1 MSDVLIPNKPFCRLS
16 LVEVNQANISLVVS
30 KRQTLL
36 EESIN
41 KKEQSNCPNTS
52 VDLSISPSK
61 EATTYHDDSGYTGLD
76 STPRPYRRSNLHH
89 KVKKPRFNNSTLP
102 MYSYST
108 AEIIHYIM
116 VIVMAAS
123 LCFGILVGTMV
134 RERNNMKYQ
143 AIECQDGERPD
154 HHG

>member
-1 MSDVLIPNKPFCRLS
+1 
-16 LVEVNQANISLVVS
+16 
-30 KRQTLL
+30 LL

-143 AIECQDGERPD
+143 AIEYGSVRMGKGLTIMDEETGELLGGKRAAIQFYHD
-154 HHG
+154 RQKRE